1 MNLNYKIGSP
11 FAGETAE
18 ELVQK
23 SINNRNTDKK
33 FENLLKKI
41 SKSIK

>member
-1 MNLNYKIGSP
+1 MNLNYKLEVHLQ
-11 FAGETAE
+11 GETAE